1 MADYQGK
8 MNHFL
13 KIMLDK
19 NISKHGGQ
27 EDEKIMTRL
36 VSKVTSNSKNPVILI
51 NEISY

>member
-1 MADYQGK
+1 MADYQEGK

-27 EDEKIMTRL
+27 VDEKIRARL
-36 VSKVTSNSKNPVILI
+36 VNKVTSSSKNPVIL
-51 NEISY
+51 S